1 MQRQKVTENWAEKMK
16 QTRQE
21 EIGRHVTEIKSQTW
35 NQEQCVCIKERGGFS
50 DEREIEIYLVTQR
63 RNSGTRF

>member
-1 MQRQKVTENWAEKMK
+1 MK

-21 EIGRHVTEIKSQTW
+21 EIGRGQEGQRHVTEIKSQTW
-35 NQEQCVCIKERGGFS
+35 NQEQCVCIKERGGLS